1 MAKHDLIQNARFFDR
16 LVDLVPA
23 KYYHPSD
30 QELVN
35 TKYLKKNAKAAAK
48 QAMKEQYKQNKRA
61 KLNPDTA
68 RTSLQIQQE
77 QAQRMQHSD
86 DSEEA
91 DEPAQ
96 ASQKRAAQQ
105 QVAQEQKPEPV
116 KTLQL
121 PAGMLYTCLLC
132 VQHRLFAVSDPAFLA
147 GGAPS
152 HSDLQ
157 QKLQQRLQVS

>member
-1 MAKHDLIQNARFFDR
+1 MAKHDLIQHAKFFDR

-68 RTSLQIQQE
+68 KTSLQIQQQ
-77 QAQRMQHSD
+77 QAERLQQSD
-86 DSEEA
+86 DSDEEEA
-91 DEPAQ
+91 NLAQ
-96 ASQKRAAQQ
+96 PTQQNTAQQ
-105 QVAQEQKPEPV
+105 QPAQEQKSDPV

-121 PAGMLYTCLLC
+121 PAGKQEFCVIHAVLHLL
-132 VQHRLFAVSDPAFLA
+132 
-147 GGAPS
+147 
-152 HSDLQ
+152 
-157 QKLQQRLQVS
+157 